1 MTVQCPVPLYFST
14 MKSWSVRYL
23 FEILSEIFLI
33 TGISHRITGDSLT
46 SSKPNLIK
54 STLWMGFLFVGLLFA
69 IALLIYFADHLLADT
84 GALATTI
91 DAFQLFSPIVC
102 HLVLIGES
110 LFSSVF
116 MDGMWTSVTAIE
128 GLLESSNVN
137 RQESDSKLISKY
149 LVKFI
154 FSQIVP
160 ICIES
165 YITLSTG
172 MAKEWQRHWI
182 SRTFSFN
189 ANRVAAMHYI
199 LWVDYIA
206 SRGDFLSSE
215 LDSLDS
221 HCRRMRV
228 KPAFDRYLWNRLG
241 NLRTIHRYL
250 WQLTQQV
257 NDRFKSF
264 LLITMT
270 NLFLSII
277 IDLYWI
283 YGNFRFGG
291 NPFALREW
299 WNKYTCYYVSTK
311 DLVPH
316 LRLVQ

>member
-1 MTVQCPVPLYFST
+1 
-14 MKSWSVRYL
+14 
-23 FEILSEIFLI
+23 
-33 TGISHRITGDSLT
+33 
-46 SSKPNLIK
+46 
-54 STLWMGFLFVGLLFA
+54 MGFLFVGLLFA
-69 IALLIYFADHLLADT
+69 IAVLIYFADHLLADT

-110 LFSSVF
+110 LFSSVV

-154 FSQIVP
+154 FSQIAP

-189 ANRVAAMHYI
+189 ANRIAALHYI

-221 HCRRMRV
+221 HCRRMRI